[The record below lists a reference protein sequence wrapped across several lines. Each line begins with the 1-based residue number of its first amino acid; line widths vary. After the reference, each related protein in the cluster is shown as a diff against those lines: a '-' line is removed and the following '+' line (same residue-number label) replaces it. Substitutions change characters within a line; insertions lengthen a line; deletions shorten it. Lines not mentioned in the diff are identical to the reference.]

1 MHADNRRHEDEM
13 LVPGPRQDDPND
25 PNDPNDRYEGSG
37 RGDTA
42 PDLVTD
48 QPDVRDPDM
57 READM
62 AEPGM
67 RDPDMGE
74 PDMREPDMR
83 EPGLTGVTS
92 PEAAAPY
99 NGSPDGES
107 LRPAAD
113 DRWRDVQ
120 AGFVDDPRAA
130 VERADD
136 LLKDLLQEVTRQ
148 TGEMRERWTS
158 ENDTEQLRLALRE
171 YRSAMEHLMAFSE
184 RR

>member
-1 MHADNRRHEDEM
+1 MHAEDRRREDEL

-25 PNDPNDRYEGSG
+25 PDDTTENYEGSG
-37 RGDTA
+37 RGHTTPDMVTGQ
-42 PDLVTD
+42 PDLRE
-48 QPDVRDPDM
+48 PDTREPDLQ
-57 READM
+57 E
-62 AEPGM
+62 
-67 RDPDMGE
+67 PDMGESDMRE

-83 EPGLTGVTS
+83 EPGLTGVAG

-99 NGSPDGES
+99 TESPDGES
-107 LRPAAD
+107 HRPAAG